1 MTAWADI
8 SVRNCIGCGFCC
20 RKAPCVYG
28 TCDPGQ
34 DCKHL
39 FWDGQRWRCHL
50 IAMSPPHAAALYA
63 GDGCCCGMNTFQREG
78 RVPTPDEVEELRKR
92 R

>member
-8 SVRNCIGCGFCC
+8 PVRNCIGCGFCC

-50 IAMSPPHAAALYA
+50 IAMSPLYADSLYA